1 MKNKLKDQNL
11 GTTVIKATDI
21 IEEPFNITFTWNK
34 ESIKIQLTNGED
46 LFKIAYLFSKFLD
59 KNDINNTVTFV

>member
-1 MKNKLKDQNL
+1 MKHQLKFKNL
-11 GTTVIKATDI
+11 GTTVIKETDI
-21 IEEPFNITFTWNK
+21 KEDPFNITFNWNK

-59 KNDINNTVTFV
+59 KNDINHTIT